1 MLKRFT
7 SQELAGEFDVAFA
20 NGSDFWSA
28 CPAPLRFSAPATA
41 APALA
46 ELSGT
51 TGWAAHD
58 LSQKTSLAV
67 KHGCDR
73 ALAILAL
80 VAVSPLFL
88 VIMIA
93 IVLEDGGPVFFRQTR
108 TGAHGKPFRI
118 WKFRSMVVDAEA
130 RLAALRTQ
138 SDRDATCFKMKRDPR
153 VTRVGAILRR
163 LSLDELPQL
172 LNILCGEM
180 SLVGPRPALP
190 GEVLSYTAAARERL
204 AGRPGLTCTWQ
215 VSGRADIPFEQQVEL
230 DVEYLRTRSMMTDMV
245 LMLRTIPAVLTA
257 RGAY

>member
-7 SQELAGEFDVAFA
+7 SQELAGEFNVAFA
-20 NGSDFWSA
+20 DGSDFWSA
-28 CPAPLRFSAPATA
+28 IPAPFAPSRQSAVQTA
-41 APALA
+41 AAISTP
-46 ELSGT
+46 S
-51 TGWAAHD
+51 D
-58 LSQKTSLAV
+58 VSQSQKMSLAM

-93 IVLEDGGPVFFRQTR
+93 IMLEDGGPVFFRQTR
-108 TGAHGKPFRI
+108 TGAHGKQFRI

-130 RLAALRTQ
+130 RLAAIRAQ
-138 SDRDATCFKMKRDPR
+138 SDRDATCFKMKHDPR

-215 VSGRADIPFEQQVEL
+215 VSGRADIPFEQQVAL
-230 DVEYLRTRSMMTDMV
+230 DVEYLRTRSMMTDVV